1 MFRKYKNTKVEV
13 DGHKF
18 DSKKEAKRYE
28 QLKALEAEGKISELI
43 LQPVF
48 LLQESFCAAG
58 KRERAIK
65 YIADFQYYDYETDQY
80 VVEDVKGMKTD
91 VYKIKRK
98 LFLYQY
104 PQYVFKEV

>member
-1 MFRKYKNTKVEV
+1 MYKKYKNTKVEV

-28 QLKALEAEGKISELI
+28 QLKALEAEGKISELE

-48 LLQESFCAAG
+48 LLQDSFVCDG
-58 KRERAIK
+58 KKERAIK

-80 VVEDVKGMKTD
+80 IVEDVKGMKTD
-91 VYKIKRK
+91 VYKLKRK

-104 PQYVFKEV
+104 PQYVFKEI